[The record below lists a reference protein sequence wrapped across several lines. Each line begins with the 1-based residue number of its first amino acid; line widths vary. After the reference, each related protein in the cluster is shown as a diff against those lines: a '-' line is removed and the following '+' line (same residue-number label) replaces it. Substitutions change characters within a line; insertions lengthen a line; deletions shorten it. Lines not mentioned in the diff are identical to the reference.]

1 MSSPLWREIR
11 GFTGNLFEL
20 LSVMNMLIVCD
31 YLFLYEEQVNEYR
44 SVELAQNPLNDLF
57 SRPLLEFF
65 GTQSCDSEGLFW
77 F

>member
-1 MSSPLWREIR
+1 
-11 GFTGNLFEL
+11 
-20 LSVMNMLIVCD
+20 MNMLIVCD